1 MRYIDKKMR
10 FINVLSTEQ
19 GIKEKRQ
26 YMKNII
32 AGTLVGVG
40 LAAGFLPILIASLL
54 VRHNLYVEILDRMDD
69 FWKTHKQL
77 KITEE

>member
-1 MRYIDKKMR
+1 M
-10 FINVLSTEQ
+10 LSTEQ